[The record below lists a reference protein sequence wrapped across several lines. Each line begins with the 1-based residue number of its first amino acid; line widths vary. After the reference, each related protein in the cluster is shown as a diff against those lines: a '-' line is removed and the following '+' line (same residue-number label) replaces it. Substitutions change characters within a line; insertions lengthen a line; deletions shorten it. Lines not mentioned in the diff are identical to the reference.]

1 MQAHKLT
8 DSSLY
13 GFSDHSFQAAGGSD
27 GIRKLVDDFY
37 SEMDSLPEAAIIR
50 GMHKEDLTESRDKLT
65 LFLSGWLGG
74 PRIYHEKYGNIN
86 IPRSHAHLRIGENE
100 RDAWLFCMSRAIAKQ
115 HYIPEFSRYLIEQLS
130 IPAERIFATSRKPV
144 L

>member
-1 MQAHKLT
+1 MQAKKLADT
-8 DSSLY
+8 SLY
-13 GFSDHSFQAAGGSD
+13 GFSDNSFQAAGGLD

-37 SEMDSLPEAAIIR
+37 QEMGSRQDAAIIR
-50 GMHKEDLTESRDKLT
+50 AMHKEDLTESRDKLT

-74 PRIYHEKYGNIN
+74 PRTYHEKYGNIN

-100 RDAWLFCMSRAIAKQ
+100 RDAWLICMQSAIAKQ
-115 HYIPEFSRYLIEQLS
+115 HYSPEFSRYLIEQLS

-144 L
+144 M